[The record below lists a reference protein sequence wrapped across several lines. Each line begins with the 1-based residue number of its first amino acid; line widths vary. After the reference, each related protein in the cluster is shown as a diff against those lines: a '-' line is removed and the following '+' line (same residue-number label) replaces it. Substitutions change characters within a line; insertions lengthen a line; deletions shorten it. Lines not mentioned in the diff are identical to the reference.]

1 MRYPAPKRILYELST
16 TGPSGVRLEALR
28 LLGLADLPEKFPS
41 CPRRSR
47 ESLLRRLAANRRKAA
62 GARLTALKE
71 LLFGWT
77 PEMDEAVQE
86 IRETNENRN
95 ATKNH

>member
-16 TGPSGVRLEALR
+16 TGPSGERLEAMR

-47 ESLLRRLAANRRKAA
+47 ESLLRRLAADRKKSAK
-62 GARLTALKE
+62 ARLSALKE

-77 PEMDEAVQE
+77 PEMDEAVQQ
-86 IRETNENRN
+86 IRETDEHRN
-95 ATKNH
+95 VAKNH